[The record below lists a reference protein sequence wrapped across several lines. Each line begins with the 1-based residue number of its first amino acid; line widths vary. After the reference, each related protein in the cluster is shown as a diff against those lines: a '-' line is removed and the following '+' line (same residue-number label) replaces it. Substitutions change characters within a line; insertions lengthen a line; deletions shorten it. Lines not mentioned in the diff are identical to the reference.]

1 MPEKTGTFEERDG
14 SELPENMR
22 SLRVEAKIAYA
33 SALRATGM
41 SLSKI
46 AKELDIDVRTVKAWS
61 AAGRL

>member
-1 MPEKTGTFEERDG
+1 
-14 SELPENMR
+14 MR